1 MKQLIFTEQD
11 FLSLFNLPRPTFAD
25 FCNQIQILDISDKSG
40 TFKVRQDLDSFIA
53 RVGKKDNRAQRL
65 PVFKQKL
72 YQLLV
77 TDIDTTLKAWFRSQG
92 ALPEKLEFYFDIP
105 NENILTNDV
114 FAGRTNSK
122 YGKICKNI
130 NFANYYNTKK
140 WYANDS
146 EYVFGLLKVMVED
159 FRLRNSL
166 VGPAFFDQICQYD
179 GDSSDFWR
187 AFMMGANRPSTFNPA
202 TYKGILDSLFEGE
215 TLFAPVMGWNAYQ
228 TAFYSS
234 KFKKFV
240 ATDVIPDV
248 VDNGSLLHAEFLK
261 YQTAKA
267 GNLFNSIFETE
278 AVDTTKEVD
287 LYLCPSEQL
296 AARHKFNELYR
307 GQVDAVLFSPPYFDL
322 EIYNSEDQSFTN
334 FPNYNDWLKGYWE
347 ATVLLCKEVMKPGA
361 RFGFVISNYRNADKK
376 VTTISQDMRDVAAK
390 HLAQIAHYKVQWS
403 AMGGSRQ
410 AKKTRGG
417 NFEDLWLF
425 ENK

>member
-11 FLSLFNLPRPTFAD
+11 FLALFTLPKPSFAA

-65 PVFKQKL
+65 PLFKQKL
-72 YQLLV
+72 YELLV
-77 TDIDTTLKAWFRSQG
+77 TDADKTLKAWFRSQG
-92 ALPEKLEFYFDIP
+92 ALPEKIEFYFDIP
-105 NENILTNDV
+105 NDNILTNDV

-130 NFANYYNTKK
+130 NFLNYYNTKK
-140 WYANDS
+140 WYDNDS
-146 EYVFGLLKVMVED
+146 EYVFGLLKVMMED

-166 VGPAFFDQICQYD
+166 VGPAFFDQICQYN
-179 GDSSDFWR
+179 GDSGDFWR

-202 TYKGILDSLFEGE
+202 TYKGILDNLFQGE
-215 TLFAPVMGWNAYQ
+215 TLFAPVMGWDAYQ

-248 VDNGSLLHAEFLK
+248 VDNGHLLHAEFLK
-261 YQTAKA
+261 YQQAQA
-267 GNLFNSIFETE
+267 GSVFNSMFETD
-278 AVDTTKEVD
+278 AVQDKEVD

-296 AARHKFNELYR
+296 IARHQFNERYQ

-322 EIYNSEDQSFTN
+322 EIYDSDDQSFTS
-334 FPNYNDWLKGYWE
+334 FPNYNDWLVGYWE

-376 VTTISQDMRDVAAK
+376 VTTISQDMRDVVAK
-390 HLAQIAHYKVQWS
+390 HLAQIGHYKVQWS

>member
-1 MKQLIFTEQD
+1 
-11 FLSLFNLPRPTFAD
+11 
-25 FCNQIQILDISDKSG
+25 
-40 TFKVRQDLDSFIA
+40 
-53 RVGKKDNRAQRL
+53 
-65 PVFKQKL
+65 
-72 YQLLV
+72 
-77 TDIDTTLKAWFRSQG
+77 
-92 ALPEKLEFYFDIP
+92 
-105 NENILTNDV
+105 
-114 FAGRTNSK
+114 
-122 YGKICKNI
+122 
-130 NFANYYNTKK
+130 
-140 WYANDS
+140 
-146 EYVFGLLKVMVED
+146 
-159 FRLRNSL
+159 
-166 VGPAFFDQICQYD
+166 
-179 GDSSDFWR
+179 
-187 AFMMGANRPSTFNPA
+187 MMGANRPSTFNPA

-215 TLFAPVMGWNAYQ
+215 VLFAPVMGWNAYQ

-248 VDNGSLLHAEFLK
+248 VDNGRLLHTEFLK

-267 GNLFNSIFETE
+267 GSLFNSMFETD
-278 AVDTTKEVD
+278 AVINKEVD

-296 AARHKFNELYR
+296 AARHNFNELYR

-322 EIYNSEDQSFTN
+322 EIYDSEDQSFTN
-334 FPNYNDWLKGYWE
+334 FPNYQDWLKGYWE

-390 HLAQIAHYKVQWS
+390 HLTQIAHYKVQWS

>member
-1 MKQLIFTEQD
+1 MKQLLFTEQD
-11 FLSLFNLPRPTFAD
+11 FLALFTLPKPTFAD
-25 FCNQIQILDISDKSG
+25 FCNQIQILDISDKTG

-65 PVFKQKL
+65 PLFKQKL

-77 TDIDTTLKAWFRSQG
+77 TDIDSTLKAWFRSQG
-92 ALPEKLEFYFDIP
+92 ALPEKLEFYFNIP
-105 NENILTNDV
+105 NENILTKDV

-146 EYVFGLLKVMVED
+146 EYVFGLLKYMVED

-179 GDSSDFWR
+179 GDSGDFWR

-248 VDNGSLLHAEFLK
+248 VDNGSLLHTEFLK
-261 YQTAKA
+261 YQKAKA
-267 GNLFNSIFETE
+267 GSLFNSMFETD
-278 AVDTTKEVD
+278 AVIDKEVD

-296 AARHKFNELYR
+296 IARHKFNEVYR

-322 EIYNSEDQSFTN
+322 EIYDSEDQSFTN
-334 FPNYNDWLKGYWE
+334 FPNYQDWLKGYWE

-390 HLAQIAHYKVQWS
+390 HLTQIAHYKVQWS

>member
-1 MKQLIFTEQD
+1 
-11 FLSLFNLPRPTFAD
+11 
-25 FCNQIQILDISDKSG
+25 
-40 TFKVRQDLDSFIA
+40 
-53 RVGKKDNRAQRL
+53 
-65 PVFKQKL
+65 
-72 YQLLV
+72 
-77 TDIDTTLKAWFRSQG
+77 
-92 ALPEKLEFYFDIP
+92 
-105 NENILTNDV
+105 V
-114 FAGRTNSK
+114 FAGRTNAK

-130 NFANYYNTKK
+130 NFANDYNTKK
-140 WYANDS
+140 WYAKDS
-146 EYVFGLLKVMVED
+146 EYVFGLLKFMVED

-179 GDSSDFWR
+179 GDSGDFWR

-248 VDNGSLLHAEFLK
+248 VDNGTLLHTEFLK
-261 YQTAKA
+261 YQKAKA
-267 GNLFNSIFETE
+267 GSLFNSMFETD
-278 AVDTTKEVD
+278 AVVDKEVD

-322 EIYNSEDQSFTN
+322 EIYDSEDQSFTN
-334 FPNYNDWLKGYWE
+334 FPNYQDWLKGYWE

-390 HLAQIAHYKVQWS
+390 HLTQIAHYKVQWS

>member
-1 MKQLIFTEQD
+1 MKQLLFTEQD
-11 FLSLFNLPRPTFAD
+11 FLALFTLPKPSFAD

-92 ALPEKLEFYFDIP
+92 ALPENLEFYFDIP
-105 NENILTNDV
+105 NEDILTNDV
-114 FAGRTNSK
+114 FAGRTNAK

-130 NFANYYNTKK
+130 NFNNYYNTKK

-179 GDSSDFWR
+179 GDSADFWR

-248 VDNGSLLHAEFLK
+248 VDNGSLLHTEFLK

-267 GNLFNSIFETE
+267 GNLFNSMFETE
-278 AVDTTKEVD
+278 TVNNDKEVD

-296 AARHKFNELYR
+296 IARHKFNDLYR

-322 EIYNSEDQSFTN
+322 EIYNSDDQSFTN
-334 FPNYNDWLKGYWE
+334 FPNYQDWLTGYWE
-347 ATVLLCKEVMKPGA
+347 ATVMLCKEVMKPGA

>member
-1 MKQLIFTEQD
+1 MKQLLFTEQD
-11 FLSLFNLPRPTFAD
+11 FLALFTLPKPTFAD
-25 FCNQIQILDISDKSG
+25 FCKQIQILDISDKTG

-65 PVFKQKL
+65 PLFKQKL

-77 TDIDTTLKAWFRSQG
+77 TDIDSTLKAWFRSQG

-105 NENILTNDV
+105 NENILTKDV

-146 EYVFGLLKVMVED
+146 EYVFGLLKYMVED

-179 GDSSDFWR
+179 GDSGDFWR

-248 VDNGSLLHAEFLK
+248 VDNGTLLHTEFLK
-261 YQTAKA
+261 YQKAKA
-267 GNLFNSIFETE
+267 GSLFNSMFETD
-278 AVDTTKEVD
+278 AVIDKEVD

-296 AARHKFNELYR
+296 IARHKFNELYR

-322 EIYNSEDQSFTN
+322 EIYDSEDQSFTN
-334 FPNYNDWLKGYWE
+334 FPNYQDWLKGYWE

-390 HLAQIAHYKVQWS
+390 HLTQIAHYKVQWS

>member
-1 MKQLIFTEQD
+1 MKQLLFTEQD
-11 FLSLFNLPRPTFAD
+11 FLALFTLPKPTFTD
-25 FCNQIQILDISDKSG
+25 FCNQIQILDISDKTG

-65 PVFKQKL
+65 PLFKQKL

-105 NENILTNDV
+105 NEDILTKDV
-114 FAGRTNSK
+114 FAGRTNAK

-248 VDNGSLLHAEFLK
+248 VDNGNLLHTEFLK

-267 GNLFNSIFETE
+267 GNLFNSMFETD
-278 AVDTTKEVD
+278 AVVDKGVD

-296 AARHKFNELYR
+296 TARHKFNEVYR

-322 EIYNSEDQSFTN
+322 EIYDSEDQSFTN
-334 FPNYNDWLKGYWE
+334 FPNYEDWLKGYWE
-347 ATVLLCKEVMKPGA
+347 ATVMLCKEVMKPGA